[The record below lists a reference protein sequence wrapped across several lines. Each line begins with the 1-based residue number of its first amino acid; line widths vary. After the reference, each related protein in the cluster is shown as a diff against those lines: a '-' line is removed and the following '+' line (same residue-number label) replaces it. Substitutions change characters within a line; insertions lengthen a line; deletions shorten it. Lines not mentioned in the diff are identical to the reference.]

1 MRVGKFPPYVR
12 EGRKGRKEGSSVV
25 KVGFMGLG
33 FVGWLMYH
41 TSMVGGRREGLFGI
55 MQS

>member
-41 TSMVGGRREGLFGI
+41 TSMVGEGLFGI